1 MKFEFMVAFRFLK
14 ESKGQTLLIMS
25 GIIIGVSVQIFLS
38 VLIGGL
44 QKDLI
49 DSTVGDSPH
58 IFISASENRQLPLLP
73 LKKMKLLFPGLLKA
87 EL

>member
-1 MKFEFMVAFRFLK
+1 
-14 ESKGQTLLIMS
+14 MS

-49 DSTVGDSPH
+49 NSTVGDSPH
-58 IFISASENRQLPLLP
+58 IFISASENRPASFITPEENEIVVSRVTESRTLRNIISYNQIL
-73 LKKMKLLFPGLLKA
+73 
-87 EL
+87 